1 MGNFF
6 EDLVHQVMDATLE
19 DDDQR
24 ALKAKFHKLKREV
37 IDDVREIFPHG
48 QITPPNLGIKGI
60 RVKLPPKDPNDKSG
74 PDLPVSS
81 GAPAIPEV
89 MRIFSAYVQ
98 NELPTYLIYVP
109 DKDKR
114 LVGRNEVKR
123 LFRNEVALITEE
135 DIHSRLVDLKESC
148 PTAHREDAIRDIV
161 KDTLKFAVLSHRWLD
176 SGEPTFYDILKSF
189 KPYGYDKLMKF
200 CEKAGEFGC
209 RLAWSDTCCINKDSS
224 TELEEAIRS
233 MFKWYRDAHIC
244 IAYLSDT
251 TSIDDLHEDVWFTRG
266 WTLQELLAPWRMKF
280 YVRNWEPLTSDLNDK
295 ENFEVV
301 AALSR
306 ATRIPI
312 DDLRHFQPGTNNVH
326 EKMMWAS
333 TRTTTRIEDVA
344 YSLIGIF
351 DVSMMV
357 AYGEGKRAFY
367 RLMEA
372 IIHKCD
378 EWQIFAWAG
387 TSSADSAAFPE
398 SPRGFLPLNP
408 VDSNDDLLPSTVWR
422 GDRNIVM
429 TKRGLQIQVLLVD
442 LSQEEA
448 TVYERIG
455 TEDVQTNAYSSYT
468 AGVVDYWCYDASGDG
483 ILQPEQEHLCVLL
496 RPDPSNPYAGWRKVT
511 TPNLVTIRTESKLR
525 RTLTLVWL

>member
-1 MGNFF
+1 MGRFL
-6 EDLVHQVMDATLE
+6 EDLVHQLMDVTME

-37 IDDVREIFPHG
+37 INDVRDIFPHG
-48 QITPPNLGIKGI
+48 QITPPTLGIKGL
-60 RVKLPPKDPNDKSG
+60 RVKLPPKDPNDTSG
-74 PDLPVSS
+74 PDLPGSS
-81 GAPAIPEV
+81 SATAIPEV
-89 MRIFSAYVQ
+89 ISIFNAYVQ

-109 DKDKR
+109 DKR

-123 LFRNEVALITEE
+123 MFRKEVAVITEE
-135 DIHSRLVDLKESC
+135 GIHSRLLDLKESC
-148 PTAHREDAIRDIV
+148 PTAEREDAIRDIV

-189 KPYGYDKLMKF
+189 KPYGYEKLEKF
-200 CEKAGEFGC
+200 CEKASEFGC

-233 MFKWYRDAHIC
+233 MFKWYRDAHVC
-244 IAYLSDT
+244 IAFLSDT

-280 YVRNWEPLTSDLNDK
+280 YVRNWQPLTSDLNDK
-295 ENFEVV
+295 ENFEVM

-306 ATRIPI
+306 TTRIPL
-312 DDLRHFQPGTNNVH
+312 DDLRHFQPGTHNVH

-372 IIHKCD
+372 IIHKRD

-387 TSSADSAAFPE
+387 TSSSDSAAFPD
-398 SPRGFLPLNP
+398 SPRGYRPLNP
-408 VDSNDDLLPSTVWR
+408 IDSNDALLPSTVWR
-422 GDRNIVM
+422 GDQNIVM

-442 LSQEEA
+442 LSQQEA
-448 TVYERIG
+448 TVYEKID
-455 TEDVQTNAYSSYT
+455 TKAVQTNAYSSYT

-483 ILQPEQEHLCVLL
+483 TLQPEQEHLCVLL
-496 RPDPSNPYAGWRKVT
+496 RPDPRNPYAGWRKVT
-511 TPNLVTIRTESKLR
+511 TPNLVTIRTECKLR
-525 RTLTLVWL
+525 RTLTSVWL

>member
-1 MGNFF
+1 MGNFL
-6 EDLVHQVMDATLE
+6 EDLVHQLMDVTME

-24 ALKAKFHKLKREV
+24 ALTAKFHKLKREV
-37 IDDVREIFPHG
+37 INDVRDIFPHG
-48 QITPPNLGIKGI
+48 QITPATLGIKGL
-60 RVKLPPKDPNDKSG
+60 RVKLPPKDPNDTSG
-74 PDLPVSS
+74 PDLPGSS
-81 GAPAIPEV
+81 SASAIPEV
-89 MRIFSAYVQ
+89 ISIFNAYVQ

-109 DKDKR
+109 DKR

-123 LFRNEVALITEE
+123 MFRKEVAVVTEE
-135 DIHSRLVDLKESC
+135 VIHSRLLDLKESC
-148 PTAHREDAIRDIV
+148 PTAEREDAIRDIV

-189 KPYGYDKLMKF
+189 KPYGYEKLEKF
-200 CEKAGEFGC
+200 CQKASEFGC

-233 MFKWYRDAHIC
+233 MFKWYRDAHVC
-244 IAYLSDT
+244 IAFLSDT

-280 YVRNWEPLTSDLNDK
+280 YVGNWQPLTSDLNDK
-295 ENFEVV
+295 ENFEVM

-306 ATRIPI
+306 TTRIPL
-312 DDLRHFQPGTNNVH
+312 DDLRHFQPGTHNVH

-367 RLMEA
+367 RLIEA
-372 IIHKCD
+372 IIHKCY
-378 EWQIFAWAG
+378 
-387 TSSADSAAFPE
+387 
-398 SPRGFLPLNP
+398 RPLNP
-408 VDSNDDLLPSTVWR
+408 VDSNDALLPSTVWR
-422 GDRNIVM
+422 GDQNIVM

-442 LSQEEA
+442 LSQQEA
-448 TVYERIG
+448 TIYEKTG
-455 TEDVQTNAYSSYT
+455 TKAVQTNAYSSYT

-483 ILQPEQEHLCVLL
+483 VLQPEQEHLCVLL
-496 RPDPSNPYAGWRKVT
+496 RPDPRNPYAGWRKIE

-525 RTLTLVWL
+525 RTLTSVWL